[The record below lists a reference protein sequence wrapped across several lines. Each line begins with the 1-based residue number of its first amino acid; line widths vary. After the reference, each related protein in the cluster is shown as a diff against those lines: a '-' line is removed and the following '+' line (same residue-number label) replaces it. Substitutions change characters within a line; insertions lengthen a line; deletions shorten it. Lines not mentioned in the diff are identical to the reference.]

1 MVGAIREELLRH
13 SEPEK
18 LPVMQRFFKEPVD
31 AYCTYT
37 DKVRE
42 IARAHGAAFAAM
54 TPKERDAVTAALW
67 ASGKFE
73 EGTMA
78 IFLYA
83 RMLRQCG
90 PPEWKRFS
98 QWLDRHVRNWAHCDA
113 LCADVLGPLL
123 IRHPEWIADLPAW
136 AASAKTY
143 KRRAALVA
151 PLKGLRKGLFRGECE
166 ALYQQVGGAQ
176 EDILRKALKWMR
188 VELDGRPDRQRR
200 AREERRLPRG

>member
-1 MVGAIREELLRH
+1 MVEEIRSALIAH

-18 LPVMQRFFKEPVD
+18 LPTMQRFFKEPID

-37 DKVRE
+37 DHVRA
-42 IARAHGAAFAAM
+42 IARENGAAFAAM
-54 TPKERDAVTAALW
+54 SPRERDAITEALW

-73 EGTMA
+73 EGTVA

-90 PPEWKRFS
+90 EPEWNRFS
-98 QWLDRHVRNWAHCDA
+98 LWLDKYIKNWGHCDT

-123 IRHPEWIADLPAW
+123 IRHPDWIGKLPEW
-136 AASAKTY
+136 AASSKTY

-151 PLKGLRKGLFRGECE
+151 PLKGLRKGMFRAECE
-166 ALYQQVGGAQ
+166 ALHARLAGEK
-176 EDILRKALKWMR
+176 EDILKKALKWMR
-188 VELDGRPDRQRR
+188 VELDGRPDRQRK
-200 AREERRLPRG
+200 AQEERRPRRG